1 MIMIIPAN
9 TFVACA
15 NVVEM
20 VGCKLVIA
28 DIDEYTKLLSIPSTL
43 EKNNKKNKLIMPV
56 HLYGNILMYQNYIKK
71 LEKIFFY

>member
-1 MIMIIPAN
+1 MLLSLNLKKNDEVIIPAN

-28 DIDEYTKLLSIPSTL
+28 DIDEDTKLLSIPSTL
-43 EKNNKKNKLIMPV
+43 EKITKK
-56 HLYGNILMYQNYIKK
+56 QN
-71 LEKIFFY
+71 